1 MKVLIDCHTPFIL
14 AHGGGQIQIE
24 QTMSALK
31 EIGVSVEP
39 LRWWDE
45 SQKGDILHHFGRIPT
60 VTLRQAHEKGLK
72 VVMSPLLGA
81 AGSRSAARRFV
92 QRIVMR
98 AIWLARPGGLSE
110 TLSWNSYLLADAIVA
125 LTDWEAYLMRKM
137 FQAPAERLHVVPNG
151 VEKVFL
157 NGTPTARGKWLVCTA
172 TILELKQ
179 ILKVA
184 QVAVQAQTPFWAIGK
199 PFSASDAYARQ
210 FMDFAAQH
218 PEFVRYEGPIAD
230 RNRLAGIYREAR
242 GFVLLSKWESLSLSA
257 LEASACGCPL
267 LLSDLP
273 WARWSFKEKA
283 SYCPAFSSIPA
294 TAPLFRRF
302 YEQAPQLPPPPRPL
316 SWTEVAEQ
324 FKSIYERVLATSR

>member
-1 MKVLIDCHTPFIL
+1 MKILVDCHTPFLL

-24 QTMSALK
+24 QTMAALQQ
-31 EIGVSVEP
+31 IGVAVEP
-39 LRWWDE
+39 LRWWDDR
-45 SQKGDILHHFGRIPT
+45 QTGDVLHHFGRMPT
-60 VTLRQAHEKGLK
+60 YTLRQAHQKGVK

-81 AGSRSAARRFV
+81 VGARSAKRLLV
-92 QRIVMR
+92 QRIAMWALR
-98 AIWLARPGGLSE
+98 TARPGGLSE

-125 LTDWEAYLMRKM
+125 MTEWEAHLMRTM
-137 FQAPAERLHVVPNG
+137 FAAPAARLHVIPNG
-151 VEKVFL
+151 VESVFL
-157 NGTPTARGKWLVCTA
+157 NGAAAVRGKWLVCTA

-199 PFSASDAYARQ
+199 PFSADDSYARN

-230 RNRLAGIYREAR
+230 RQRLARVYHEAR

-257 LEASACGCPL
+257 LEAAACGCPL

-273 WARWSFKEKA
+273 WARWTFREQA
-283 SYCPAFSSIPA
+283 TYCPAHKSVTA
-294 TAPLFRRF
+294 TVPRFRDF
-302 YEQAPQLPPPPRPL
+302 YERAPQLPAPSKPL
-316 SWTEVAEQ
+316 SWVEVAQ
-324 FKSIYERVLATSR
+324 RFKAVYEHVLSTS